1 MTQVEMHVVARTTC
15 RNHFPFRVKTSLP
28 SPAKAG
34 GRREPSVQGGDCGW
48 ILSPRFLVT
57 VLILVGA
64 ERQREGDETAP
75 TSLDT

>member
-1 MTQVEMHVVARTTC
+1 MVARATW

-48 ILSPRFLVT
+48 ILSPRFLVI

-64 ERQREGDETAP
+64 EGQKREGDEAVP
-75 TSLDT
+75 T